1 MISFACAHQLFESCA
16 AKKPHRLAVNSGQCV
31 LTYEE
36 LNARANFLA
45 NQLRAFGAGPE
56 TLVALCAPRS
66 PALLVGA
73 LGILKS
79 GAAYLPIDPSEPAVR
94 LEAMLADA
102 GVSIVVMTEPVNK
115 TMANANRQLIV
126 LDEMDGLVRSQR
138 GSLRRE
144 EVDLR
149 VENHHEVGPKN
160 LAYVIYTSGSTGTPK
175 GVEITHE
182 SLSNLVSWH
191 QNAFQ
196 VTPEDR
202 ATCVARVG
210 FDASV
215 WEIWPYLAAGA
226 SLHVPPDDKL
236 NDPDAL
242 QSWLIAQEIT
252 ITFVPTPMA
261 ERLLTLPWPAETR
274 LRIMLTGGDTL
285 HIYPSPDLPF
295 SLVNNYGP
303 TECAVVATSGAV
315 PTARVANRLPGIGS
329 AIANTRIFLLNDL
342 GKEVP
347 AGAPGEM
354 YIGGIGVARG
364 YRNRPDL
371 TAERFIRHPAN
382 HEAGRLFRTGD
393 RAQYLPD
400 GQLAFLGRLDEQIK
414 IRGFRIEPREV
425 IAALDEHPLV
435 FQSAVIARE
444 ITPGDVGLVAYIVAL
459 GESIPTFAELRE
471 FLRGRLP
478 DYMLPAV
485 FVNLDMLPLTPNGKV
500 NWADLPAPDS
510 TNTIGDAVTHAPQ
523 TEIEKIVAGTLAPLL
538 GVREV
543 DVEANFFSLGAH
555 SLLGVQL
562 ISRLRESIGV
572 ELSLRT
578 VFEAPSVVELSDVI
592 ERELC
597 EKLEAMSEDEVQRTL
612 NAEPA

>member
-1 MISFACAHQLFESCA
+1 
-16 AKKPHRLAVNSGQCV
+16 
-31 LTYEE
+31 
-36 LNARANFLA
+36 
-45 NQLRAFGAGPE
+45 
-56 TLVALCAPRS
+56 
-66 PALLVGA
+66 
-73 LGILKS
+73 
-79 GAAYLPIDPSEPAVR
+79 
-94 LEAMLADA
+94 
-102 GVSIVVMTEPVNK
+102 
-115 TMANANRQLIV
+115 
-126 LDEMDGLVRSQR
+126 
-138 GSLRRE
+138 
-144 EVDLR
+144 
-149 VENHHEVGPKN
+149 
-160 LAYVIYTSGSTGTPK
+160 
-175 GVEITHE
+175 
-182 SLSNLVSWH
+182 LVSWH